1 MKIGV
6 KKRIF
11 AVVVVFFFSGSGIF
25 LLNAADLP
33 VTISPDTIEKSV
45 SLQQREEA
53 VSAREKKLDQRAKEL
68 DAVKKEVDG
77 KLEQIA
83 ALQKDVE
90 EKLAAIKQEQ
100 DASFKN
106 LIKVYSAMS
115 PSKLGPLLNLM
126 TDDNVAKV
134 LRAMKAEQV
143 ALIMPKLDSEKAV
156 KVSRLLGRF
165 E

>member
-1 MKIGV
+1 M
-6 KKRIF
+6 
-11 AVVVVFFFSGSGIF
+11 AGSAQTGPG
-25 LLNAADLP
+25 AADAAQTSAPLCR
-33 VTISPDTIEKSV
+33 TAGK
-45 SLQQREEA
+45 EA
-53 VSAREKKLDQRAKEL
+53 GAERVHGRTKKKAREKKLDQRAKEL

>member
-1 MKIGV
+1 MKTAV
-6 KKRIF
+6 RKRMLTLFI
-11 AVVVVFFFSGSGIF
+11 VVFLSCSGIF
-25 LLNAADLP
+25 LLYAAELP
-33 VTISPDTIEKSV
+33 VTISQDEIERTV
-45 SLQQREEA
+45 ALQQREEA
-53 VSAREKKLDQRAKEL
+53 VAAREKALDQRAKEL
-68 DAVKKEVDG
+68 DAMQKEVDA
-77 KLEQIA
+77 KLAQIA
-83 ALQKDVE
+83 AIQKNVE

-115 PSKLGPLLNLM
+115 PSKLGPLLNQM
-126 TDDNVAKV
+126 SDDNVAMI